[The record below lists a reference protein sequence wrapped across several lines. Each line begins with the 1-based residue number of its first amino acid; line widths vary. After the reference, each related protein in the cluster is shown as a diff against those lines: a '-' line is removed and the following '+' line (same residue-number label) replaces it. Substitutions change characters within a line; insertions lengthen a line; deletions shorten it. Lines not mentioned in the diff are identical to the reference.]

1 MNTELK
7 KSRMIANIAMMAIE
21 GASDLEH
28 RIRILVN
35 VTCTIH
41 KECQTYDPLK
51 EPERLR
57 SGLCTIIALLHI
69 FLEKYG
75 VEALMTALQK
85 AQAFLGETL
94 KIDRTILKALVD
106 AGCIATEVNGN
117 EDLSESEDERC
128 D

>member
-1 MNTELK
+1 
-7 KSRMIANIAMMAIE
+7 MIANIAMMAIE
-21 GASDLEH
+21 GASDLDH

-41 KECQTYDPLK
+41 KECNTYDPSK

-57 SGLCTIIALLHI
+57 SGVCTIIALLHI

-75 VEALMTALQK
+75 VEALMTALKK
-85 AQAFLGETL
+85 AQAVLGETL
-94 KIDRTILKALVD
+94 KIDRTLLKALVD
-106 AGCIATEVNGN
+106 AGCTATEVSGN
-117 EDLSESEDERC
+117 EDLGSSTEVSENEYERC

>member
-1 MNTELK
+1 
-7 KSRMIANIAMMAIE
+7 MIAHVAMMAIE
-21 GASDLEH
+21 GASDLDH

-35 VTCTIH
+35 VVCTIH
-41 KECQTYDPLK
+41 KECSTYDPLK

-57 SGLCTIIALLHI
+57 SGICTIIALLHI

-94 KIDRTILKALVD
+94 KVDRTILKALVD
-106 AGCIATEVNGN
+106 AGCIAREVNGN
-117 EDLSESEDERC
+117 EDLSESEDEHC